1 MGLLNLVKDY
11 ISENK
16 CIFSLYISV
25 CCFGYFIRV
34 IILSLLFGKLFRE
47 EVTKEKFLSIIK
59 QICFTWILLS
69 IIYIIWNRLNY
80 SIVPD
85 FLSYIRTRLIKN
97 YIIMNEIEFNDNNI
111 NDDVNN
117 IFELARN
124 MKDVFVWVCEI
135 LIPIFVLMIILNLY
149 FLFNYPLIGVINI
162 IGNMVNLIIGLTS
175 YSKLIDSANLR
186 LDKLLHLNSK
196 VNENFNNLF
205 NAYINTKTDD
215 IVSEHKK
222 IELEY
227 YDSFQYQMKEVESF
241 GIKLRYNNYFFSFL
255 TLFFLYKNFSKQDF
269 VNALIIYAFYL
280 TAIENMMDNV
290 LSIVSTIGNSIRIYD
305 KITNNQELRTE
316 RTEGLKLENFKGEI
330 NFNNISFKYPFDTTN
345 SYIIKNFNLYIPSKS
360 KNVIIAQSGSGKTTL
375 MKLLLGFY
383 TIEEG
388 EILLDGI
395 SINSIDPIS
404 IRTHINYIN
413 QKTLLL
419 NDTIMNNIRYG
430 NNKKDT
436 DIIQILNQY
445 DLLKIFNP
453 PLENPESCLQ
463 KVVQKDGNNI
473 SLGMQKVIYLVRGIL
488 RDAEVYVFDEPLTSI
503 DSNTRQN
510 IINMIKNQTENKT
523 LIIITHD
530 MEITSIVDKVID
542 FDEINKN

>member
-290 LSIVSTIGNSIRIYD
+290 LSIVSTIGNSIRI
-305 KITNNQELRTE
+305 
-316 RTEGLKLENFKGEI
+316 
-330 NFNNISFKYPFDTTN
+330 
-345 SYIIKNFNLYIPSKS
+345 
-360 KNVIIAQSGSGKTTL
+360 
-375 MKLLLGFY
+375 
-383 TIEEG
+383 
-388 EILLDGI
+388 
-395 SINSIDPIS
+395 
-404 IRTHINYIN
+404 
-413 QKTLLL
+413 
-419 NDTIMNNIRYG
+419 
-430 NNKKDT
+430 
-436 DIIQILNQY
+436 
-445 DLLKIFNP
+445 
-453 PLENPESCLQ
+453 
-463 KVVQKDGNNI
+463 
-473 SLGMQKVIYLVRGIL
+473 
-488 RDAEVYVFDEPLTSI
+488 
-503 DSNTRQN
+503 
-510 IINMIKNQTENKT
+510 
-523 LIIITHD
+523 
-530 MEITSIVDKVID
+530 
-542 FDEINKN
+542 

>member
-345 SYIIKNFNLYIPSKS
+345 SYIIKNFNLYISSKS